1 MLTSRSNL
9 ERRFQCVNQVAVC
22 PHYLRFTAHLSI
34 SQRKI
39 GSGSGGRRRRRR
51 RRRGSR
57 GRSISM
63 NWISRKIHLYNVTM
77 GLYML
82 DWWSA
87 TSSVSFL
94 IALPAP
100 SVYFAL
106 RIAAERVDILIL
118 VLLWFIFYNGSRSA
132 SEFYNSYLKP
142 KLLVDGKFVV

>member
-1 MLTSRSNL
+1 MQLGASFPMR
-9 ERRFQCVNQVAVC
+9 EPVPRVVAVC

-39 GSGSGGRRRRRR
+39 GSGSGGRRRRRRR

-82 DWWSA
+82 DWWERYLFSIL
-87 TSSVSFL
+87 FDRPP
-94 IALPAP
+94 IALDLFRP
-100 SVYFAL
+100 SD
-106 RIAAERVDILIL
+106 RCREDILIL